1 MAKNKVEIDVVVDDN
16 GTMGKVGLGAKKAGD
31 GLGKAAGEA
40 DNFNKKAKGV
50 GQAGLSAGKGF
61 SKMAQGAGS
70 FVGAY
75 ATLAANLFAITA
87 AFGFLKRAADV
98 SNMEKGQTQ
107 FAQSTGIAL
116 GSVTR
121 RLREASGG
129 MLGFQKAAEAAAIGT
144 AKGFSSAQLEE
155 LAEGARKASTAL
167 GRSYEDTFDRL
178 VRGASKAEP
187 ELLDE
192 LGITLRLA
200 DASERY
206 GAIIGKNA
214 DKLTVAEKSQAV
226 LLETTR
232 QLNENFGAVEAAV
245 NPFVLLQNTMTD
257 IAREVTQAV
266 LPAFSAL
273 ATFLSENAGAAA
285 AALAVIGGLIL
296 NSMTGIIGKLGG
308 ILGIGGAQFVSYGKK
323 SARGFRVARVA
334 ALKSSKAIIKALE
347 QQEAKIKDTKTSA
360 AGQASNIMKTGA
372 PSKILTKVAS
382 GQDLGIGD
390 QKKLDKALERAKNNL
405 DEFGKVKSGIFK
417 GSDETILKSFKTT
430 MTKYGKESLTTGQKF
445 KKTFAKVS
453 IKAVKGLQKAIKAT
467 TRTLKFMGTVAKITG
482 KAIKFMSK
490 ATGILALI
498 GGIATLFDNLMKR
511 PMDLVTNVAKML
523 KTMLQG
529 LQGFLNLVTTGIN
542 NLAEKL
548 PDWAKKALGIDG
560 DKELM
565 APFVFA
571 DDFSVTDLENKMLS
585 MLEISRT
592 DAVAKQAQTDQLNIQ
607 ASLLEDMKASYAEM
621 GTEAKG
627 IFKNV
632 VGEKDAGKKTSMM
645 ANAVGTIGIG
655 SELAKIGKLDDPQA
669 QADARTA
676 LIASLEKQN
685 DQETGLGQV
694 LPGLLKALKEGSQ
707 EDIKKYEDAASI
719 VTTNIAGIKS
729 TTDSLATLI
738 TPDNLL
744 GAENTIRG
752 LIESAAN
759 ADKAAGVLEQVGVQV
774 KTVDDIFSNVKGGSK
789 QYLADLEANRLNLA
803 ALAKEK
809 VQLER
814 DLVEAGRL
822 PADMEAQ
829 RKLEIQ
835 FDMQKN
841 AQLTKQAEKQTML
854 NQLVLNSV
862 GPELRA
868 QIMEKLE
875 LTEEEIRLMELKTDI
890 AKKSANEIDQ
900 IGQSLGNT
908 LESSLNSAFNSL
920 VNGTKSAK
928 AAFADMAKAI
938 IADIARMIIKLMV
951 MKMLEST
958 LGMTGFGKF
967 LGLGARDGGILTPTG
982 KVPGARDGGIFS
994 KGAKTQGYSTGGVAR
1009 GSTSGYPAVLHGT
1022 EAVVP
1027 LPNGNSIPVEMKGS
1041 GSTNNNIVVNVSTDG
1056 QTSKSNSTGPD
1067 MDKLGAA
1074 VAQAVQSELQNQKR
1088 SGGILNPYGAA

>member
-16 GTMGKVGLGAKKAGD
+16 GTMGKVGLGAKKAGE

-98 SNMEKGQTQ
+98 SNMEKGQIQ

-285 AALAVIGGLIL
+285 ASLAVIGGLIL

-347 QQEAKIKDTKTSA
+347 EQEAKIKDTKTSA

-417 GSDETILKSFKTT
+417 GSDATILKSFKTT

-453 IKAVKGLQKAIKAT
+453 IKAVKGLQKTIKAT
-467 TRTLKFMGTVAKITG
+467 TRTLKFMGIAAKVTG

-498 GGIATLFDNLMKR
+498 GGIATLFDNLMQR

-529 LQGFLNLVTTGIN
+529 LQGFLNLVVTGIN
-542 NLAEKL
+542 NLATKL
-548 PDWAKKALGIDG
+548 PDWAKKYLGIEG
-560 DKELM
+560 DNKLM
-565 APFVFA
+565 SKFVFA
-571 DDFSVTDLENKMLS
+571 DDFSVTNLEDKMLS
-585 MLEISRT
+585 MLGT
-592 DAVAKQAQTDQLNIQ
+592 DREAAIAKQAQTDQLNIQ

-627 IFKNV
+627 IFKNIV
-632 VGEKDAGKKTSMM
+632 KEKDAGKKTSMV

-685 DQETGLGQV
+685 DEETGLGEV

-707 EDIKKYEDAASI
+707 KDIKKYEDAASI

-759 ADKAAGVLEQVGVQV
+759 ADKAAKVIGQVGVQV
-774 KTVDDIFSNVKGGSK
+774 KTVDGIFSNVKGGSK

-862 GPELRA
+862 GPELRT

-967 LGLGARDGGILTPTG
+967 LGLGARDGGILTPNG
-982 KVPGARDGGIFS
+982 KVPGARNGGIFS
-994 KGAKTQGYSTGGVAR
+994 KGAKTEGYSTGGVAR

-1027 LPNGNSIPVEMKGS
+1027 LPNGKSIPVEMKGS